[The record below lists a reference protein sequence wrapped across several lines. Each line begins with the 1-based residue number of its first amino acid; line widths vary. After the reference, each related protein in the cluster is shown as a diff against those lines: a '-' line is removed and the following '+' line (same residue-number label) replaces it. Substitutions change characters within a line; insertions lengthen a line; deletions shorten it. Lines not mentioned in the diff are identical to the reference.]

1 MNSRIRKE
9 ELLKKIIKN
18 DENIDLN
25 LNNEEIMHRIISETV
40 SKDINKIHDKKLK
53 YGDKMSDKL
62 AEFAGSWTFIII
74 FMFILILWIIVNIYF
89 FEHPFDPYPFILLNL
104 VLSCLAA
111 LQAPIIMMS
120 QNRQEKKDRFKAA
133 NDYTVNLKSEMI
145 VEDNHYKLDTLI
157 ETQQQ
162 ILERLSQLEEG
173 KNIKQKMN

>member
-1 MNSRIRKE
+1 
-9 ELLKKIIKN
+9 
-18 DENIDLN
+18 
-25 LNNEEIMHRIISETV
+25 
-40 SKDINKIHDKKLK
+40 
-53 YGDKMSDKL
+53 
-62 AEFAGSWTFIII
+62 
-74 FMFILILWIIVNIYF
+74 MFILILWIIVNIYF

-120 QNRQEKKDRFKAA
+120 QNRQEKKDKFKAA

-145 VEDNHYKLDTLI
+145 VEDIYYKLDTLI

-173 KNIKQKMN
+173 KNIKQKNES